1 MTETGK
7 NAPFPQYLV
16 RTLRNL
22 RDLAVG
28 FLLDLDAA
36 RAAAAAIRVRAQ
48 PRSADLRRLGID
60 AAAFRR
66 IRRF

>member
-1 MTETGK
+1 MTETAK
-7 NAPFPQYLV
+7 YALFPQRLG
-16 RTLRNL
+16 RALRNL

-36 RAAAAAIRVRAQ
+36 RAAAAAVRVRAQ